1 MHGNVELL
9 LQGCLILSLFTGF
22 TNGIQFL
29 IVQLQTA
36 YLVAAKLGQ
45 VIGDIPR
52 EIFLWICR
60 ADQGEMGHFLP
71 GYESPTDRSIRLPGY
86 LCGDTERRL
95 NPSFLPISILRLNK
109 WFVPNEKRLIH
120 KYDQV
125 CLYLWVSNGN

>member
-71 GYESPTDRSIRLPGY
+71 GYESPTYRSIRLPGY
-86 LCGDTERRL
+86 LCGDT
-95 NPSFLPISILRLNK
+95 SFLPIPILRLNK
-109 WFVPNEKRLIH
+109 WFVPTEKRLIH

>member
-52 EIFLWICR
+52 EYAERIRGRWDTFSQGMSHQRIDQYDFLAICVEIR
-60 ADQGEMGHFLP
+60 RED
-71 GYESPTDRSIRLPGY
+71 SISASSRY
-86 LCGDTERRL
+86 Q
-95 NPSFLPISILRLNK
+95 F
-109 WFVPNEKRLIH
+109 
-120 KYDQV
+120 YD
-125 CLYLWVSNGN
+125 

>member
-1 MHGNVELL
+1 MYGNVELL

-52 EIFLWICR
+52 EIFL
-60 ADQGEMGHFLP
+60 
-71 GYESPTDRSIRLPGY
+71 
-86 LCGDTERRL
+86 
-95 NPSFLPISILRLNK
+95 
-109 WFVPNEKRLIH
+109 
-120 KYDQV
+120 
-125 CLYLWVSNGN
+125 

>member
-1 MHGNVELL
+1 MHGNVEPL

-52 EIFLWICR
+52 RYSCEYAERIRGRWDTFSQGMSHQRIDQYDFLAICVEIR
-60 ADQGEMGHFLP
+60 RED
-71 GYESPTDRSIRLPGY
+71 SIPASSRY
-86 LCGDTERRL
+86 Q
-95 NPSFLPISILRLNK
+95 F
-109 WFVPNEKRLIH
+109 
-120 KYDQV
+120 YD
-125 CLYLWVSNGN
+125 